1 MRKQDKIKTVIN
13 GQEVTVEQD
22 SQTGQFFTRQN
33 VGNIPVDYSTIS
45 DRVTIGQCIKYWRC
59 RHGYSQEELAERIG
73 VSSPNV
79 IAMWE
84 CGRRR
89 PLKQYRLRLAEQ
101 LGYDILS
108 KD

>member
-1 MRKQDKIKTVIN
+1 MRNHSIIKTVIN

-33 VGNIPVDYSTIS
+33 TGNIPVDYTTIS
-45 DRVTIGQCIKYWRC
+45 DRVTIGQCIKYWRL
-59 RHGYSQEELAERIG
+59 RHGYSQAELAERIG
-73 VSSPNV
+73 VASPNV

-84 CGRRR
+84 NERRK
-89 PLKQYRLRLAEQ
+89 PQKQYRLRLAEH
-101 LGYDILS
+101 LGYDILT